1 MPSHSALIASADSAA
16 KIFLFTSESWSDSA
30 DIPAGLQA
38 LAKAQGFKATAGQ
51 MVMTANADGQVDAVL
66 FGLGKGT
73 DALAV
78 AALSAKLPEANYE
91 IAADG
96 GYPMAHIAAGWADGA
111 YWFDRYLKDK
121 ATPPRLVVGEGDAA
135 DAMMREAVAVDRLR
149 DLVNTPAEDMG
160 PVGIQATISDLAER
174 YGATLETIIGD
185 ALLDQNYPMVHA
197 VGRAGPEAP
206 RIMELSWGD
215 ESHPELAIVGK
226 GVAFDTGGLN
236 LKTGGYMRLMKKD
249 MGGAAHAIALAELVM
264 GADLPVRLKLYVPAV
279 ENSISGTAFRPGD
292 ILSSRKGLSVEIDNT
307 DAEGRL
313 ILGDALTRA
322 SESDPDLLIDFAT
335 LTGAARVALGPD
347 LAPYYT
353 DDDTLAADIAGGS
366 TNSGD
371 PAWRMPLW
379 DPYRSMLNSPI
390 ADIVNSA
397 SSSFAGSITAAI
409 FLKQF
414 VDVKSWVHLDVWAW
428 REGKYGRPAGGA
440 ACGLRAMWDTVRAKY
455 G

>member
-1 MPSHSALIASADSAA
+1 MPSHAALIPAASDAAPVYLVTAAD
-16 KIFLFTSESWSDSA
+16 WDSDLYLP
-30 DIPAGLQA
+30 DGLWAQ
-38 LAKAQGFKATAGQ
+38 AKAQKFKGQAGQ
-51 MVMTANADGQVDAVL
+51 MVIAARPDGAISGVL
-66 FGLGKGT
+66 FGLGDGA

-78 AALSAKLPEANYE
+78 AALAAKLP
-91 IAADG
+91 AADYAVELG
-96 GYPMAHIAAGWADGA
+96 ADLPLAHIAAGWSDGA
-111 YWFDRYLKDK
+111 YRFDRYLSEPAD
-121 ATPPRLVVGEGDAA
+121 PPRLVVGEDAEGEA
-135 DAMMREAVAVDRLR
+135 AIREAIAIDRLR

-160 PVGIQATISDLAER
+160 PPEIQGTISDLAER
-174 YGATLETIIGD
+174 YGATLETVIGE
-185 ALLDQNYPMVHA
+185 ALLEQNYPMVHA

-215 ESHPELAIVGK
+215 PAKPQLAIVGK

-236 LKTGGYMRLMKKD
+236 LKTGNYMRLMKKD
-249 MGGAAHAIALAELVM
+249 MGGSAHAIALAELVM
-264 GADLPVRLKLYVPAV
+264 GANLPVHLKLYVPAV
-279 ENSISGTAFRPGD
+279 ENAIAGDAFRPGD

-322 SESDPDLLIDFAT
+322 SEEDPDLLIDFAT

-353 DDDTLAADIAGGS
+353 DDEALANAISEGAAA
-366 TNSGD
+366 SGD

-379 DPYRSMLNSPI
+379 APYKKMLKSPI
-390 ADIVNSA
+390 ADLVNSA
-397 SSSFAGSITAAI
+397 AGGMAGSITAAI

-414 VDVKSWVHLDVWAW
+414 VDAKSWVHLDVWAW

-440 ACGLRAMWDTVRAKY
+440 ACGLRAMWETVKTRY